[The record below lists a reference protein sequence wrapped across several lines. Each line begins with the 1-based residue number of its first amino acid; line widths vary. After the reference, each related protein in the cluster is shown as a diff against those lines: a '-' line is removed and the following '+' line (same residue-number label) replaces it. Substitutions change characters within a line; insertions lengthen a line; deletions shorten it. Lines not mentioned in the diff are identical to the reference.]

1 MFAPRVCAGTSRCDF
16 YLAALVPAQ
25 TPSYLLYRLS
35 PIQINS
41 HRMTKIPPERIRNFS
56 IIAHIDHG
64 KSTLADRLLELGKVT
79 DQRTGKD
86 QVLDSMDIERERGI
100 TIKSNSA
107 TFMYPGND
115 GQQYLFN
122 LIDTPGHVDFTYEV
136 SRSLAAC
143 EGVLLLIDCTQGVQA
158 QTLANFYLALDAD
171 LYILPVINKIDLPSA
186 DIEKTR
192 KQISESLGL
201 NPDDAV
207 PVSGKTGLNVEAL
220 MQAII
225 DKIPAPKINP
235 NETKTR
241 ALVFDAYFDTYRG
254 VVEKIRIFDGQIK
267 KGDTIFFMR
276 KEVTHSVNEAGI
288 SQLKLVP
295 TESLSAGEVGYIVT
309 GIKNVADIMLGDTI
323 TLDNDR
329 ASVPLFKYKDVKPM
343 VFSGLFPVNG
353 DDYGLLKES
362 MDKLALNDPALIYE
376 PESSE
381 ALGFGFR
388 VGYLGLLHMEIVQE
402 RLEREFNINLLTTA
416 PSVTYHIY
424 FEHKDMM
431 TLNNPAE
438 FPDPGDISHI
448 EEPYVKVAI
457 ISPAEYMGGILQLLA
472 DKRGENVGMTYL
484 DTTTVQIIYLVPLA
498 EMIFEFYDRLKSI
511 SKGYASLD
519 YEFAEY
525 RRSDLVKLDILVHA
539 NKVDA
544 LSMIVHKSMADRRG
558 REVIAQLKDHIS
570 KHQFQIAI
578 QAAVGAKIL
587 ARETISALR
596 KNVTA
601 KCYGGDISRK
611 RKLLDKQKEGK
622 KRMKM
627 IGSVEIPQEA
637 FLSVLKTRDT

>member
-1 MFAPRVCAGTSRCDF
+1 MNV
-16 YLAALVPAQ
+16 
-25 TPSYLLYRLS
+25 LYRLFQS
-35 PIQINS
+35 SDPFEPKPV
-41 HRMTKIPPERIRNFS
+41 MPDIPRANIRNFS

-64 KSTLADRLLELGKVT
+64 KSTLADRLLALGKLT
-79 DQRTGKD
+79 DERTGKD
-86 QVLDSMDIERERGI
+86 QILDSMDIERERGI

-107 TFMYPGND
+107 SFYWKGTD
-115 GQQYLFN
+115 GQTYLFN

-143 EGVLLLIDCTQGVQA
+143 EGVLLLIDATQGVQA
-158 QTLANFYLALDAD
+158 QTLANFYLALEAD

-186 DIEKTR
+186 DVEKTR
-192 KQISESLGL
+192 AQIEKSLGL
-201 NPDDAV
+201 SGADAV
-207 PVSGKTGLNVEAL
+207 PVSGKSGINVEAL

-225 DKIPAPKINP
+225 DKIPAPKTQEVSGQPAAGNQEDIP
-235 NETKTR
+235 AR

-254 VVEKIRIFDGQIK
+254 VVEKIRVFDGEIK
-267 KGDTIFFMR
+267 KGDQISFMR
-276 KEVTHSVNEAGI
+276 KGGVHPVNEIGI
-288 SQLKLVP
+288 SQLRLVP
-295 TESLSAGEVGYIVT
+295 QDSLKAGEVGYVVT
-309 GIKNVADIMLGDTI
+309 GIKNVSEVMLGDTI
-323 TLDNDR
+323 TLAAKP
-329 ASVPLFKYKDVKPM
+329 ASVPLFKYKEVKPM

-353 DDYGLLKES
+353 DDYPLLKES

-402 RLEREFNINLLTTA
+402 RLEREFGLALLTTA

-424 FEHKDMM
+424 FQHKPMM

-438 FPDPGDISHI
+438 FPDPGEIDRI
-448 EEPYVKVAI
+448 EEPYVKVSI
-457 ISPAEYMGGILQLLA
+457 ISPSEYMGAILQLLA
-472 DKRGENVGMTYL
+472 DKRGENVSLNYL
-484 DTTTVQIIYLVPLA
+484 DPTTVQIIYLVPLA
-498 EMIFEFYDRLKSI
+498 EMIFEFYDRLKSV
-511 SKGYASLD
+511 SRGYASLD

-525 RRSDLVKLDILVHA
+525 RRSLLVKMDILVHG
-539 NKVDA
+539 NRVDA
-544 LSMIVHKSMADRRG
+544 LSMIVHKSAAETRG
-558 REVIAQLKDHIS
+558 RQVIEQLKEHIS

-578 QAAVGAKIL
+578 QAAIGGKVI

-637 FLSVLKTRDT
+637 FLSVLKTSD

>member
-1 MFAPRVCAGTSRCDF
+1 MPDIPRD
-16 YLAALVPAQ
+16 
-25 TPSYLLYRLS
+25 
-35 PIQINS
+35 
-41 HRMTKIPPERIRNFS
+41 RIRNFS

-64 KSTLADRLLELGKVT
+64 KSTLADRLLGLGKLT
-79 DQRTGKD
+79 DARTGKD
-86 QVLDSMDIERERGI
+86 QILDSMDIERERGI

-107 TFMYPGND
+107 SFYWMGTD
-115 GQQYLFN
+115 GLTYLFN

-143 EGVLLLIDCTQGVQA
+143 EAVLLLIDSTQGVQA

-171 LYILPVINKIDLPSA
+171 LYILPVINKVDLPSA

-192 KQISESLGL
+192 RQIADSLGL
-201 NPDDAV
+201 DPDDAV
-207 PVSGKTGLNVEAL
+207 SVSGKTGLGVEEL

-225 DKIPAPKINP
+225 DKIPAPKP
-235 NETKTR
+235 SKDDTHAR

-254 VVEKIRIFDGQIK
+254 VVEKVRVFDGIIRKNDQIS
-267 KGDTIFFMR
+267 FMR
-276 KEVTHSVNEAGI
+276 KGGVHPVNEIGI
-288 SQLKLVP
+288 SQLRLVP
-295 TESLSAGEVGYIVT
+295 QESLKAGEVGYIVT

-323 TLDNDR
+323 TL
-329 ASVPLFKYKDVKPM
+329 ASNPASEPLFKYKEAKPM

-353 DDYGLLKES
+353 DDYPLLKES

-402 RLEREFNINLLTTA
+402 RLEREFGLNLLTTA
-416 PSVTYHIY
+416 PSVTYQI
-424 FEHKDMM
+424 FFQHKPMM

-438 FPDPGDISHI
+438 FPDPGEITHI

-457 ISPAEYMGGILQLLA
+457 ITPKEYMGAILQLLS
-472 DKRGENVGMTYL
+472 DKRGENISMNYL
-484 DTTTVQIIYLVPLA
+484 DVSTVQIIYLVPLA
-498 EMIFEFYDRLKSI
+498 EMIFEFYDRLKSV

-525 RRSDLVKLDILVHA
+525 RKSTLVKLDILVHA
-539 NKVDA
+539 NRVDA
-544 LSMIVHKSMADRRG
+544 LSMIVHKSAAETRG
-558 REVIAQLKDHIS
+558 RQVIEQLKEHIS
-570 KHQFQIAI
+570 KHQFQIAL
-578 QAAVGAKIL
+578 QAAIGGKVV

-637 FLSVLKTRDT
+637 FLSVLKTSD